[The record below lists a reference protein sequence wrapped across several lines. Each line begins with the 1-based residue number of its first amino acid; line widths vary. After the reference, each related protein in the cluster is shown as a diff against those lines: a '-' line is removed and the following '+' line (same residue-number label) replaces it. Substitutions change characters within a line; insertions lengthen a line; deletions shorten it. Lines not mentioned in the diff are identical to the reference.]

1 MPGLLGALQSAGNAL
16 TAYQQALNVVQ
27 NNITNA
33 STPGYATQSANLVA
47 QPFDYAGG
55 LAGGVAAQGLLS
67 ARDEYADE
75 EVRRQLQS
83 LGVYETQAQATS
95 TLAANFD
102 ATGNSGVP
110 AELNQ
115 LFQSFSAW
123 AVTPNDVTARQGV
136 LNSAS
141 NLANGVRALAASLA
155 RTDQSVLDQTGQ
167 TVQQI
172 NKLTAQIQQINAEQ
186 LQNRRQ
192 DPGIDAQMHSALEQ
206 LSQLVDFTQLKQADG
221 TITVILSGGAPLV
234 IGDQRY
240 SLSASSSVP
249 PGSANPQAPESSQIL
264 DSQGKDITGQ
274 ITGGK
279 LAGLLDVRN
288 RIMASLLGDGQQAGS
303 LNQFAKSLADT
314 INGLLQSGTVST
326 APGSPNGAP
335 LFAYNNADA
344 TIAASTLTVDPN
356 ITTDQLAAV
365 DRNGNANGIAL
376 QLASL
381 QTSAASG
388 GINGQTFGQAFAQ
401 IASYVGNENSTAN
414 TNQQGQ
420 QEIVAQT
427 RDLRDHISGVSLDQQ
442 AVQMLQ
448 FQKSYQAAARL
459 MTVIDG
465 LTQTLMNIVQP

>member
-33 STPGYATQSANLVA
+33 NTPGYATQAANLVA
-47 QPFDYAGG
+47 QPFDVAGG

-67 ARDEYADE
+67 ARDEYAED

-83 LGVYETQAQATS
+83 LGVYQTQAQATG

-102 ATGNSGVP
+102 ATGNTGIP

-115 LFQSFSAW
+115 LFSSFSSW
-123 AVTPNDVTARQGV
+123 AVNPNGATERQGV

-141 NLANGVRALAASLA
+141 NLANGVRSLAASLA
-155 RTDQSVLDQTGQ
+155 RTNQNVLDQTSQ

-172 NKLTAQIQQINAEQ
+172 NKLTAQIQQLNIEQ
-186 LQNRRQ
+186 LKDRRT
-192 DPGIDAQMHSALEQ
+192 DPGKDAQMHAALEQ
-206 LSQLVDFTQLKQADG
+206 LSQLVNFTQLKQADG
-221 TITVILSGGAPLV
+221 TMTLILSGGAPLV
-234 IGDQRY
+234 IGDQQY
-240 SLSASSSVP
+240 SLSAASSVP
-249 PGSANPQAPESSQIL
+249 AGAANPQAPASSQIL
-264 DSQGKDITGQ
+264 DAQGNDITGQ

-279 LAGLLDVRN
+279 LAGFLDVRN
-288 RIMASLLGDGQQAGS
+288 RIMASLLGDGNQTGS

-314 INGLLQSGTVST
+314 INGILRSGVVST
-326 APGSPNGAP
+326 AAGAPNGSP
-335 LFAYNNADA
+335 LFTYNNADA
-344 TIAASTLTVDPN
+344 TIAASTFAVDPA
-356 ITTDQLAAV
+356 ITIDQLAAV
-365 DRNGNANGIAL
+365 DPNGNANGIAL

-381 QTSAASG
+381 QTSAANG

-465 LTQTLMNIVQP
+465 LTQTLMNIVQ